1 MNIISIITMIL
12 VLGLVW
18 GGFGFFLTR
27 AMKYEKIKG
36 ENGEE

>member
-18 GGFGFFLTR
+18 GGLGFFLSR
-27 AMKYEKIKG
+27 AVKYEKIKG
-36 ENGEE
+36 ENGQK